1 MHMKND
7 KQNGMDKLIIT
18 KEQQLTLIP
27 KDKSLFRIGF
37 LDICHWTI
45 HQIYFQFGWTLM
57 LKG

>member
-45 HQIYFQFGWTLM
+45 HQIYFQFG
-57 LKG
+57 